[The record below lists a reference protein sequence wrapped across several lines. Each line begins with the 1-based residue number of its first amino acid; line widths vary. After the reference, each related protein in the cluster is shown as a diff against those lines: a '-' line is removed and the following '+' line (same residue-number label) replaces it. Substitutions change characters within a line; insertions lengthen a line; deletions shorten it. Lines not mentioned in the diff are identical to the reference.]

1 MKKNDL
7 GLVHIYCGEGKG
19 KTTCSVGLTVRACG
33 YGLHVL
39 FMQFLKSGASSELK
53 ILRELPGIEVL
64 GTKPIKKFSF
74 QMTEEEKAETRAV
87 SQKEVEDM
95 LQMIQNDHYD
105 MVVLDEAL
113 GAIEAGLLDG
123 QVIVDFLK
131 NRPEKLEVVLTG
143 RYPTPELE
151 ELADY
156 VSRIDKVKHPYD
168 KGIPARAGIEA

>member
-39 FMQFLKSGASSELK
+39 FMQFLKSGTSSELK
-53 ILRELPGIEVL
+53 ILKELPGIEVL

-168 KGIPARAGIEA
+168 RGIPARTGIEA

>member
-39 FMQFLKSGASSELK
+39 FMQFLKSGDSSELK
-53 ILRELPGIEVL
+53 ILKSLPGIDVL

-74 QMTEEEKAETRAV
+74 QMTEEEKEETRQINAE
-87 SQKEVEDM
+87 QFADM
-95 LQMIQNDHYD
+95 VKMLENDHYD
-105 MVVLDEAL
+105 MLVLDEVL
-113 GAIEAGLLDG
+113 GSIEAGLLDD
-123 QVIVDFLK
+123 QLIVNFLK
-131 NRPEKLEVVLTG
+131 NRPEQLEVVMTG
-143 RYPTPELE
+143 RYPTEELE

>member
-1 MKKNDL
+1 MSKKDL

-19 KTTCSVGLTVRACG
+19 KTTCSVGLTVRASG
-33 YGLHVL
+33 YGLNVL
-39 FMQFLKSGASSELK
+39 FMQFLKSGDSSELK
-53 ILRELPGIEVL
+53 VLRSLDGIEVL

-74 QMTEEEKAETRAV
+74 QMTPEEKQETKDVNA
-87 SQKEVEDM
+87 QQFNDM
-95 LQMIQNDHYD
+95 VKMLSEKHYD
-105 MVVLDEAL
+105 MLVLDEIL
-113 GAIEAGLLDG
+113 GSIEAELFDEQIL
-123 QVIVDFLK
+123 VDFLK

-143 RYPTPELE
+143 RYPTDELV

>member
-39 FMQFLKSGASSELK
+39 FMQFLKSGDSSELK
-53 ILRELPGIEVL
+53 ILKSLPGIDVL
-64 GTKPIKKFSF
+64 GTKPLKKFSF
-74 QMTEEEKAETRAV
+74 QMTEEEKEETRQINAE
-87 SQKEVEDM
+87 QFADM
-95 LQMIQNDHYD
+95 VKMLENDHYD
-105 MVVLDEAL
+105 MLVLDEVL
-113 GAIEAGLLDG
+113 GSIEAGLLDD
-123 QVIVDFLK
+123 QLIVNFLK
-131 NRPEKLEVVLTG
+131 NRPEQLEVVMTG
-143 RYPTPELE
+143 RYPTAELE

>member
-39 FMQFLKSGASSELK
+39 FMQFLKSGDSSELK
-53 ILRELPGIEVL
+53 ILKSLPGIDVL

-74 QMTEEEKAETRAV
+74 QMTEEEKEETRQINAE
-87 SQKEVEDM
+87 QFADM
-95 LQMIQNDHYD
+95 VKMLENDHYD
-105 MVVLDEAL
+105 MLVLDEVL
-113 GAIEAGLLDG
+113 GSIEAGLLDD
-123 QVIVDFLK
+123 QLIVNFLK
-131 NRPEKLEVVLTG
+131 NRPEQLEVVMTG
-143 RYPTPELE
+143 RYPTAELE

-156 VSRIDKVKHPYD
+156 VSRDRKSVV
-168 KGIPARAGIEA
+168 

>member
-19 KTTCSVGLTVRACG
+19 KTTCSVGLSVRACG

-39 FMQFLKSGASSELK
+39 FMQFLKSGDSSELK
-53 ILRELPGIEVL
+53 ILKSLPGIDVL

-74 QMTEEEKAETRAV
+74 QMTEEEKEETRRINSEQFA
-87 SQKEVEDM
+87 DM
-95 LQMIQNDHYD
+95 VKMLENDHYD
-105 MVVLDEAL
+105 MLVLDEVL
-113 GAIEAGLLDG
+113 GAIEAGLLDDRL
-123 QVIVDFLK
+123 IVNFLK
-131 NRPEKLEVVLTG
+131 NRPEQLEVVMTG
-143 RYPTPELE
+143 RYPTEELE

>member
-39 FMQFLKSGASSELK
+39 FMQFLKSGDSSELK
-53 ILRELPGIEVL
+53 VLRSLEGIEVL

-74 QMTEEEKAETRAV
+74 QMTEEEKAETRQVNAE
-87 SQKEVEDM
+87 QFHDM
-95 LQMIQNDHYD
+95 EEMLKKDHYD
-105 MVVLDEAL
+105 MLVLDECL
-113 GAIEAGLLDG
+113 GAVEAGLLDEA
-123 QVIVDFLK
+123 VIVNFLK
-131 NRPEKLEVVLTG
+131 NRPEQVEVVLTG
-143 RYPTPELE
+143 RYPTPEME

>member
-19 KTTCSVGLTVRACG
+19 KTTCSVGLSVRACG

-39 FMQFLKSGASSELK
+39 FMQFLKSGDSSELK
-53 ILRELPGIEVL
+53 VLKSLPGIDVL

-74 QMTEEEKAETRAV
+74 QMTEEEKAETRQVNAE
-87 SQKEVEDM
+87 QFHDM
-95 LQMIQNDHYD
+95 VRMLENDHYD
-105 MVVLDEAL
+105 MLVLDEVL
-113 GAIEAGLLDG
+113 GAIEAGLLDD
-123 QVIVDFLK
+123 QLIVNFLK
-131 NRPEKLEVVLTG
+131 NRPEQLEVVMTG
-143 RYPTPELE
+143 RYPTEELE

>member
-19 KTTCSVGLTVRACG
+19 KTTCSVGLSVRACG

-39 FMQFLKSGASSELK
+39 FMQFLKSGDSSELK
-53 ILRELPGIEVL
+53 VLKSLPGIDVL

-74 QMTEEEKAETRAV
+74 QMTEEEKAETRRINAE
-87 SQKEVEDM
+87 QFADM
-95 LQMIQNDHYD
+95 VKMLENDHYD
-105 MVVLDEAL
+105 MLVLDEVL
-113 GAIEAGLLDG
+113 GAIEAGLLDD
-123 QVIVDFLK
+123 QLIVNFLK
-131 NRPEKLEVVLTG
+131 NRPEQLEVVMTG
-143 RYPTPELE
+143 RYPTEELE

>member
-39 FMQFLKSGASSELK
+39 FMQFLKSGDSSELK
-53 ILRELPGIEVL
+53 VLKSLPGIDVL

-74 QMTEEEKAETRAV
+74 QMTEEEKAETRQVNAE
-87 SQKEVEDM
+87 QFHDM
-95 LQMIQNDHYD
+95 VRMLENDHYD
-105 MVVLDEAL
+105 MLVLDEVL
-113 GAIEAGLLDG
+113 GAIEAGLLDD
-123 QVIVDFLK
+123 QLIVNFLK
-131 NRPEKLEVVLTG
+131 NRPEQLEVVMTG
-143 RYPTPELE
+143 RYPTEELE

>member
-1 MKKNDL
+1 
-7 GLVHIYCGEGKG
+7 
-19 KTTCSVGLTVRACG
+19 
-33 YGLHVL
+33 
-39 FMQFLKSGASSELK
+39 MQFLKSGTSSELK
-53 ILRELPGIEVL
+53 ILKELPGIEVL

-74 QMTEEEKAETRAV
+74 QMTEEVKAETRAV

-151 ELADY
+151 ELAD
-156 VSRIDKVKHPYD
+156 
-168 KGIPARAGIEA
+168 

>member
-19 KTTCSVGLTVRACG
+19 KTTCSVGLSVRACG

-39 FMQFLKSGASSELK
+39 FMQFLKSGDSSELK
-53 ILRELPGIEVL
+53 ILKSLPGIDVL
-64 GTKPIKKFSF
+64 GMKPIKKFSF
-74 QMTEEEKAETRAV
+74 QMTEEEKAETRRINAE
-87 SQKEVEDM
+87 QFADM
-95 LQMIQNDHYD
+95 VKMLENDHYD
-105 MVVLDEAL
+105 MLVLDEVL
-113 GAIEAGLLDG
+113 GAIEAGLLDD
-123 QVIVDFLK
+123 QLIVNFLK
-131 NRPEKLEVVLTG
+131 NRPEQLEVVMTG
-143 RYPTPELE
+143 RYPTEELE

>member
-39 FMQFLKSGASSELK
+39 FMQFLKSGTSSELK
-53 ILRELPGIEVL
+53 ILKELPGIEVL

-168 KGIPARAGIEA
+168 RGIPARAGIEA

>member
-39 FMQFLKSGASSELK
+39 FMQFLKSGDSSELK
-53 ILRELPGIEVL
+53 ILKSLPGIDVL

-74 QMTEEEKAETRAV
+74 QMTEEEKAETRQVNAE
-87 SQKEVEDM
+87 QFADM
-95 LQMIQNDHYD
+95 VRMLENDHYD
-105 MVVLDEAL
+105 MLVLDEVL
-113 GAIEAGLLDG
+113 GAIEAGLLDD
-123 QVIVDFLK
+123 QLIVNFLK
-131 NRPEKLEVVLTG
+131 NRPEQLEVVMTG
-143 RYPTPELE
+143 RYPTEELE